1 MKMIAIMWEIDFELA
16 PRWGMLNKIYILLWE
31 DSVIIANKIL
41 ISNFKNQ
48 QNNLFR
54 IAGIKDDI
62 NIWQ

>member
-1 MKMIAIMWEIDFELA
+1 MIAIMWEIDFELA
-16 PRWGMLNKIYILLWE
+16 SRWGMLNKIYILLWE